1 MRKKTLD
8 ILRIQQRAGGGG
20 ASEFD
25 WWQIGDNVVV
35 AAYQPLGAADLADSY
50 INLANPGTFDA
61 APGVAPTWAA
71 GTGWT
76 FNGSTQYLDSG
87 VIQDNDQTWTFLIR
101 YSGLTLSSTGRCI
114 GGGRDTGPIA
124 NFYMFPDQA
133 IDKLHFATGT
143 ESVSNSP
150 AQAAG
155 VMGIAGLDGYFDGS
169 DVASIGAGT
178 GAKGNVT
185 IYLGARNTNAS
196 ANSFFPGDIQAV
208 AIYSTTLSSFEVAVM
223 WLRMASLGM

>member
-71 GTGWT
+71 GTGWQGDAT
-76 FNGSTQYLDSG
+76 RHLTTGIIPDDGWSALVRFSESDGNENFFGMLTSVDTRFYISHVTDD
-87 VIQDNDQTWTFLIR
+87 VIYGQQKFIQVAGANAEGFHAIAGQQGYKDGAPHGDA
-101 YSGLTLSSTGRCI
+101 I
-114 GGGRDTGPIA
+114 GT
-124 NFYMFPDQA
+124 
-133 IDKLHFATGT
+133 
-143 ESVSNSP
+143 
-150 AQAAG
+150 AAG
-155 VMGIAGLDGYFDGS
+155 TYS
-169 DVASIGAGT
+169 HE
-178 GAKGNVT
+178 
-185 IYLGARNTNAS
+185 IYLMATNNAGALLGRMHGNL
-196 ANSFFPGDIQAV
+196 QAV